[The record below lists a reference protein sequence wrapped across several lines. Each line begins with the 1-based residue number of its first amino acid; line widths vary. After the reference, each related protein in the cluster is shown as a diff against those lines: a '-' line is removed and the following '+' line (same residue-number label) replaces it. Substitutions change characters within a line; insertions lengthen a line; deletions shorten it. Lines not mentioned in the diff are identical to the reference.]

1 MRSEDFSLWT
11 LIETELQNRRL
22 PTEELLNDF
31 LLWICGMLLVV
42 PGVVTDALGFLLLVP
57 VCREELAKWIRQ
69 QMRGYLHRLHRSAPT
84 AAGAKFAAGE
94 AGIEGT
100 QAGTHALA
108 EEFVLDARQT
118 VGIQHEGID
127 HGPIDEERASP

>member
-1 MRSEDFSLWT
+1 MVGGVLTLVLFLVPVLEITLLLLLAELLPLISLFTLCGVTAGAAWCFMRGEDFSLWT

-69 QMRGYLHRLHRSAPT
+69 QMRGYLHRHHS
-84 AAGAKFAAGE
+84 
-94 AGIEGT
+94 
-100 QAGTHALA
+100 
-108 EEFVLDARQT
+108 
-118 VGIQHEGID
+118 
-127 HGPIDEERASP
+127 

>member
-1 MRSEDFSLWT
+1 MVGGVLTLFLFLIPVLEITLLLLLAERLPVFSLFTLSGVTAGAGWWFMRSEDFSLWT

-69 QMRGYLHRLHRSAPT
+69 QMRGYLHRHHS
-84 AAGAKFAAGE
+84 
-94 AGIEGT
+94 
-100 QAGTHALA
+100 
-108 EEFVLDARQT
+108 
-118 VGIQHEGID
+118 
-127 HGPIDEERASP
+127 

>member
-1 MRSEDFSLWT
+1 MVGGVLTLVLFLVPVLEITLLLLLAELLPLISLFTLCGVTAGAGWWFMHGEDFSLWT

-69 QMRGYLHRLHRSAPT
+69 QMRGYLHRHHS
-84 AAGAKFAAGE
+84 
-94 AGIEGT
+94 
-100 QAGTHALA
+100 
-108 EEFVLDARQT
+108 
-118 VGIQHEGID
+118 
-127 HGPIDEERASP
+127 